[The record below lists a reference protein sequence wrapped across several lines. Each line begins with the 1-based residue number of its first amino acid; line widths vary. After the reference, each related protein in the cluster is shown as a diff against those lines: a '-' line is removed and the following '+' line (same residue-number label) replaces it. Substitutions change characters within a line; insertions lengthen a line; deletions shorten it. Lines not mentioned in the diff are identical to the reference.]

1 MRVINEVNFFSY
13 LFSSLVAGYVMMA
26 VDIMMDGFLGL
37 FGTYREYLNIIKQF
51 GMFNGFE
58 DVIMILGHMIN
69 SVVLALFFVHPA
81 VYRRLPF
88 KVGMAKGIVFGA
100 FWHVCVVL
108 FLFITSLG
116 GAKFSITMM
125 SASLSSQVSLFLL
138 HLVWGAVLG
147 LLYWQK
153 D

>member
-1 MRVINEVNFFSY
+1 
-13 LFSSLVAGYVMMA
+13 MMA

-58 DVIMILGHMIN
+58 DVIMVLGHMIN

-88 KVGMAKGIVFGA
+88 KSGIAKGTVFGA

>member
-1 MRVINEVNFFSY
+1 MINEVNFPSY

-37 FGTYREYLNIIKQF
+37 FGTYREYLSIVKQF

-58 DVIMILGHMIN
+58 DVIMVLGHMIN
-69 SVVLALFFVHPA
+69 SVVLALFFVHPG

-88 KVGMAKGIVFGA
+88 KSGIAKGIVFGT
-100 FWHVCVVL
+100 FWHVCVL
-108 FLFITSLG
+108 IFLFITSLG
-116 GAKFSITMM
+116 GAKFSLTMI

-147 LLYWQK
+147 FLYCQK

>member
-1 MRVINEVNFFSY
+1 VISEVNFFSY

-58 DVIMILGHMIN
+58 DVIMVLGHMAN
-69 SVVLALFFVHPA
+69 SVILALFFVHPA

-88 KVGMAKGIVFGA
+88 KWGVAKGIVFGA

-108 FLFITSLG
+108 FLLITSLG
-116 GAKFSITMM
+116 GAKFSTAMM
-125 SASLSSQVSLFLL
+125 SASFSSQVSLFFL
-138 HLVWGAVLG
+138 HMVWGGTLG
-147 LLYWQK
+147 FLYSQK